1 MQSTQRPSRRR
12 TTRHLFNDEDE
23 PPAKRSKV
31 EENTA
36 ANAGSKQANGKVQ
49 VPKAKR
55 PKRAYD
61 EDADGFQFTRKTRSK
76 ADEPVS
82 GSTKTRETAATK
94 RKKDSMLYSGSSETE
109 QPGNRRRSA
118 RLSTDKDTLPRP
130 KAPAAKP
137 TRTRKLDE
145 PKPPV
150 PEKSKVVKTS
160 KMEAPRPKKPELDR
174 EGSPDVAPTQLRVEK
189 PRDGTKIALPFAD
202 TPVIRRN
209 KEMRQQTKSKH
220 RRSSTGLR
228 GRRASSLIESG
239 TSNGRIIHT
248 YSTKYVSKSASKI
261 VRFSSL
267 FSEAESEPQCDD
279 DDDEHTEEYFTNDFL
294 DYVAVPHADVS
305 ITDFYKH
312 IEQSLPEPRRM
323 KQLLTWC
330 GTRAL
335 PEKAHGGTGDAGE
348 MLAKDSARHISE
360 ELLKDFA
367 NKAEMSDWF
376 SREDGPVEEDISV
389 VKKPNPRNIRNAE
402 KLKELEDEIARLQ
415 GEKQSWEGLLS
426 TKSSPKSQP
435 SDPAKIEPELL
446 DPAQAA
452 ILTTLEPSSTPTPNV
467 TTTIPTKSSQNE
479 TNPTPSDSHPTL
491 SSRINRI
498 VDSLEPRIDLFADG
512 IHKISQYRLAAER
525 VADKLLSSTAD
536 KLESRDQAAKEA
548 SGTAG
553 VGAKE
558 VLSALGGALS
568 GSSR

>member
-1 MQSTQRPSRRR
+1 M
-12 TTRHLFNDEDE
+12 
-23 PPAKRSKV
+23 
-31 EENTA
+31 
-36 ANAGSKQANGKVQ
+36 
-49 VPKAKR
+49 
-55 PKRAYD
+55 
-61 EDADGFQFTRKTRSK
+61 
-76 ADEPVS
+76 
-82 GSTKTRETAATK
+82 
-94 RKKDSMLYSGSSETE
+94 
-109 QPGNRRRSA
+109 
-118 RLSTDKDTLPRP
+118 
-130 KAPAAKP
+130 AKP

-145 PKPPV
+145 HKPPA
-150 PEKSKVVKTS
+150 PEKSKAAKTN
-160 KMEAPRPKKPELDR
+160 KTEAPRPRKPDPDR
-174 EGSPDVAPTQLRVEK
+174 EGSPNIAPTELHVEK

-248 YSTKYVSKSASKI
+248 YSMKYVSKSASKI
-261 VRFSSL
+261 IRFSSL
-267 FSEAESEPQCDD
+267 FSEAESDPQCDD
-279 DDDEHTEEYFTNDFL
+279 DDEQQTEEHFTNDFL
-294 DYVAVPHADVS
+294 DYVAVPHADVA
-305 ITDFYKH
+305 IADFYKH

-402 KLKELEDEIARLQ
+402 KLKELEEEIARLQ

-426 TKSSPKSQP
+426 TKSPPESQAP
-435 SDPAKIEPELL
+435 DPAKVDPELL

-452 ILTTLEPSSTPTPNV
+452 ILTTLQASLSPTLDA
-467 TTTIPTKSSQNE
+467 TTSITTKSSQNE
-479 TNPTPSDSHPTL
+479 THPAPANSQPSLP
-491 SSRINRI
+491 SRIDMI

-525 VADKLLSSTAD
+525 VSDKILSSTAD
-536 KLESRDQAAKEA
+536 RLETRDQMAKEA

-568 GSSR
+568 GSNR

>member
-1 MQSTQRPSRRR
+1 
-12 TTRHLFNDEDE
+12 
-23 PPAKRSKV
+23 
-31 EENTA
+31 
-36 ANAGSKQANGKVQ
+36 
-49 VPKAKR
+49 
-55 PKRAYD
+55 
-61 EDADGFQFTRKTRSK
+61 
-76 ADEPVS
+76 
-82 GSTKTRETAATK
+82 
-94 RKKDSMLYSGSSETE
+94 MLSSGSSETE

-118 RLSTDKDTLPRP
+118 RLSTDKDALPRP
-130 KAPAAKP
+130 KAPVAKP
-137 TRTRKLDE
+137 TRTRKPDE
-145 PKPPV
+145 HKPPA
-150 PEKSKVVKTS
+150 PDKSKAVKAS
-160 KMEAPRPKKPELDR
+160 KIEAPRPKRPEPDR
-174 EGSPDVAPTQLRVEK
+174 EGSPDVAPTELHVEK

-248 YSTKYVSKSASKI
+248 YSTKYVSKSASKVI
-261 VRFSSL
+261 RFSSL
-267 FSEAESEPQCDD
+267 FSEAASDAQCDND
-279 DDDEHTEEYFTNDFL
+279 DYQQTEEHFTNDFL
-294 DYVAVPHADVS
+294 DYVAVPHADVA

-367 NKAEMSDWF
+367 NKPEMSDWF
-376 SREDGPVEEDISV
+376 SREDGPVEEDVSV

-402 KLKELEDEIARLQ
+402 KLKELEDEIQRLQ

-426 TKSSPKSQP
+426 TKSPPKSQS
-435 SDPAKIEPELL
+435 SDAAQIDTELL
-446 DPAQAA
+446 DPSQAA
-452 ILTTLEPSSTPTPNV
+452 ILTTLQTTLQTSLISTPNA
-467 TTTIPTKSSQNE
+467 TTSIPTKSSQNE
-479 TNPTPSDSHPTL
+479 TQLAPSISQPTL
-491 SSRINRI
+491 SSRINTI
-498 VDSLEPRIDLFADG
+498 VETLEPRIDLFADG
-512 IHKISQYRLAAER
+512 IHKISQYHLAAER
-525 VADKLLSSTAD
+525 VADQLLSSTAE
-536 KLESRDQAAKEA
+536 KLESRDRAAKEA

-568 GSSR
+568 GSNR

>member
-1 MQSTQRPSRRR
+1 
-12 TTRHLFNDEDE
+12 
-23 PPAKRSKV
+23 
-31 EENTA
+31 
-36 ANAGSKQANGKVQ
+36 
-49 VPKAKR
+49 
-55 PKRAYD
+55 
-61 EDADGFQFTRKTRSK
+61 
-76 ADEPVS
+76 
-82 GSTKTRETAATK
+82 
-94 RKKDSMLYSGSSETE
+94 MLYSGSSETE
-109 QPGNRRRSA
+109 QTGNRRRSA
-118 RLSTDKDTLPRP
+118 RLSTDKDILPRP
-130 KAPAAKP
+130 QAPVAKP
-137 TRTRKLDE
+137 KRTRISNE
-145 PKPPV
+145 HKPPA
-150 PEKSKVVKTS
+150 PDKPKVVKAS
-160 KMEAPRPKKPELDR
+160 KVEVQRPKKPEPNRD
-174 EGSPDVAPTQLRVEK
+174 GSPDVAPTDLHAEK
-189 PRDGTKIALPFAD
+189 SRDGTKIALPFAD

-209 KEMRQQTKSKH
+209 KEMRQTKSKH

-248 YSTKYVSKSASKI
+248 YSTKYVSKSASKVI
-261 VRFSSL
+261 RFSSL
-267 FSEAESEPQCDD
+267 FSEAASDAQCDND
-279 DDDEHTEEYFTNDFL
+279 DYQQTEEHFTNDFL
-294 DYVAVPHADVS
+294 DYVAVPHADVA
-305 ITDFYKH
+305 IADFYKH

-376 SREDGPVEEDISV
+376 SREDAPVEEDVSV

-402 KLKELEDEIARLQ
+402 KLKELEEEIERLQ

-426 TKSSPKSQP
+426 TKSPPKSQP
-435 SDPAKIEPELL
+435 SHPTRIDPELL

-452 ILTTLEPSSTPTPNV
+452 ILTTLQTLSIPTPN
-467 TTTIPTKSSQNE
+467 TTILIPAKSSQNE
-479 TNPTPSDSHPTL
+479 THPTPSESHPTL
-491 SSRINRI
+491 SSRMNTV
-498 VDSLEPRIDLFADG
+498 VDSLEPQIDIFADG

-536 KLESRDQAAKEA
+536 KLENRDRAAKEA

-568 GSSR
+568 GSNR